1 MSYSQHTI
9 PSEFNYLVRINMG
22 IVTMSLSEL
31 KIYRLGISV
40 IEGKTTIAQFSIIIN
55 KSYRQSQRII
65 QKIRDSD
72 VQGSYHG
79 NKGRRPSNRTPD
91 DLQAK
96 ILELLKTK
104 YHGFNLTHFREY
116 LESHENIIIK
126 KDTLHRI
133 AKRHGLVKN
142 PHRRGRRCHKP
153 RARLPQEGMMIQ
165 FDGSNHEWF
174 GEFKT
179 DLIGGIDD
187 ATGKVLAAEFFHGE
201 TSQNSMKVIREIID
215 QHGLPES
222 FYMDQAGI
230 YGKRD
235 IESESQISRAFE
247 QTNIRLILAGSSQA
261 KGRIERLW
269 RTFQD
274 RLIAELKFYEVRDMI
289 EANTYLK
296 ETFIPN
302 YNLQF
307 SVVPQDEEKAYRKN
321 IFGNLDIIFCKKL
334 PRKIGPGNTFSW
346 QGETW
351 VLEEKYSYANRIIN
365 INTHLNNS
373 NSFDIMGRKVHA
385 KFKAAERRYDWDKKK
400 KVG

>member
-1 MSYSQHTI
+1 
-9 PSEFNYLVRINMG
+9 MG
-22 IVTMSLSEL
+22 IITMSLKDL
-31 KIYRLGISV
+31 KTYRLGQNV
-40 IEGKTTIAQFSIIIN
+40 IEGKITIAQFSILVG

-65 QKIRDSD
+65 QKIRDQD
-72 VQGSYHG
+72 VYGTLHG
-79 NKGRRPSNRTPD
+79 NKGRKPSNRTSD
-91 DLQAK
+91 ALRAK
-96 ILELLKTK
+96 IIELLQTK

-116 LESHENIIIK
+116 LESHEKISIK

-133 AKRHGLVKN
+133 AKTNGLVKN

-153 RARLPQEGMMIQ
+153 RARLPREGMMIQ

-174 GEFKT
+174 GGKKT

-187 ATGKVLAAEFFHGE
+187 ATGKVVGAEFFNGE
-201 TSQNSMKVIREIID
+201 TSRNSMKVIREIID
-215 QHGLPES
+215 NHGLPES

-274 RLIAELKFYEVRDMI
+274 RLIAELFFYEITDMD
-289 EANTYLK
+289 EANNYLK
-296 ETFIPN
+296 QTFIPA

-307 SVVPQDEEKAYRKN
+307 SVVPEDEENAYRKN
-321 IFGNLDIIFCKKL
+321 IFGNLDLIFCKKL
-334 PRKIGPGNTFSW
+334 TRKIGSGNTFSW
-346 QGETW
+346 QHETW
-351 VLEEKYSYANRIIN
+351 ILEEKNNYANRVVN
-365 INTHLNNS
+365 INTHLDGS
-373 NSFDIMGRKVHA
+373 YSFDIMGRKVQA
-385 KFKAAERRYDWDKKK
+385 KFKAPERRYDWDKKK
-400 KVG
+400 KVS

>member
-1 MSYSQHTI
+1 
-9 PSEFNYLVRINMG
+9 MG
-22 IVTMSLSEL
+22 IVTMSLKEL
-31 KIYRLGISV
+31 KTYRLGQDV
-40 IEGKTTIAQFSIIIN
+40 IEGKITIAQFSLLIN
-55 KSYRQSQRII
+55 KSYRQCQRII
-65 QKIRDSD
+65 QKIRESD
-72 VQGSYHG
+72 VHGAYHG
-79 NKGRRPSNRTPD
+79 NKGRSPSNRTPEL
-91 DLQAK
+91 LQAK
-96 ILELLKTK
+96 IIELLRTK
-104 YHGFNLTHFREY
+104 YAGFNLTHFREY
-116 LESHENIIIK
+116 LESHEKISVK

-153 RARLPQEGMMIQ
+153 RARLPKEGMMIQ

-174 GEFKT
+174 GDLKT

-187 ATGKVLAAEFFHGE
+187 ATGKVLAAEFFNGE
-201 TSQNSMKVIREIID
+201 TSRNSMKVIREIID
-215 QHGLPES
+215 RNGLPES

-274 RLIAELKFYEVRDMI
+274 RLIAELKFYEITDMT
-289 EANTYLK
+289 EANSYLK
-296 ETFIPN
+296 EKFIPS

-307 SVVPQDEEKAYRKN
+307 SVIPQDEEKAYRKN
-321 IFGNLDIIFCKKL
+321 IFGNLDLIFCKKL
-334 PRKIGPGNTFSW
+334 PRKIGSGNTFSW
-346 QGETW
+346 QGESW
-351 VLEEKYSYANRIIN
+351 ILQEKYNYANRIIN
-365 INTHLNNS
+365 INTHLNGS
-373 NSFDIMGRKVHA
+373 YSFDIMGRKVQA
-385 KFKAAERRYDWDKKK
+385 QFKAAERRYDWDKKK

>member
-1 MSYSQHTI
+1 
-9 PSEFNYLVRINMG
+9 MG
-22 IVTMSLSEL
+22 IVTMSLKEL
-31 KIYRLGISV
+31 KTYRLGLSV
-40 IEGKTTIAQFSIIIN
+40 IEGKITIAQFSILIN
-55 KSYRQSQRII
+55 KSYRQAQRII

-72 VQGSYHG
+72 VYGAYHG

-91 DLQAK
+91 DVHAK
-96 ILELLKTK
+96 VIELLKTK
-104 YHGFNLTHFREY
+104 YIGFNLTHFREY
-116 LESHENIIIK
+116 LLSHEKLMIK

-133 AKRHGLVKN
+133 AKKHGLVKN

-153 RARLPQEGMMIQ
+153 RARLPREGMMIQ

-174 GEFKT
+174 GDVKT

-187 ATGKVLAAEFFHGE
+187 ATGNVVAAEFFNGE
-201 TSQNSMKVIREIID
+201 TSRNSMKVIREIID
-215 QHGLPES
+215 NYGLPES

-274 RLIAELKFYEVRDMI
+274 RLIAELKFYEIADME
-289 EANTYLK
+289 EANIYLK
-296 ETFIPN
+296 QKFIPA
-302 YNLQF
+302 YNEQF
-307 SVVPQDEEKAYRKN
+307 SVVAQDEEKAYRKN
-321 IFGNLDIIFCKKL
+321 IFGNLDLIFCKKIL
-334 PRKIGPGNTFSW
+334 RKIGQGNTFSW

-351 VLEEKYSYANRIIN
+351 VLQEKHNYVNRIIN
-365 INTHLNNS
+365 INTHLNGS
-373 NSFDIMGRKVHA
+373 YSFDIMGRKVQA
-385 KFKAAERRYDWDKKK
+385 QFKVAERRYDWDKKK